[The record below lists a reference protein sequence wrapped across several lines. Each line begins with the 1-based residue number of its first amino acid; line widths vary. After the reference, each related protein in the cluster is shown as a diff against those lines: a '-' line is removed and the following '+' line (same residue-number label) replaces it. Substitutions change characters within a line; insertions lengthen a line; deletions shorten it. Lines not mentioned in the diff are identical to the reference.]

1 MVVIIVS
8 YLIIPILN
16 WKLNWL
22 TFLSPFH
29 HYHRLLNHITAFTTA
44 IAFDDYTSIITAR
57 RRTIDLNLDLEF
69 ISEADLCPLF
79 GGHLEFEQ
87 SSPFIQVIQYE

>member
-1 MVVIIVS
+1 MKTDRM
-8 YLIIPILN
+8 N
-16 WKLNWL
+16 N
-22 TFLSPFH
+22 
-29 HYHRLLNHITAFTTA
+29 
-44 IAFDDYTSIITAR
+44 
-57 RRTIDLNLDLEF
+57 IDLNLDLEF